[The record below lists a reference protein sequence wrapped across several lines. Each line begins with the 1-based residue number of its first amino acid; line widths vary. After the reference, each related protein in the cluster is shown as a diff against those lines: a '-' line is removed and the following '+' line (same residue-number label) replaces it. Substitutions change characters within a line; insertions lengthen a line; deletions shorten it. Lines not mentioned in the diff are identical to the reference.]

1 MIVAVT
7 LILTVAFAF
16 PLIARALGGSSPVRT
31 PLAAFAPIAAPIA
44 VAATLVAIAVAWW
57 LAVLLAIPTVFLI
70 GWLVPPLGRLRTRQV
85 PESGPEPA
93 ASEAAVSE
101 AVTVRFMTLNALVGR
116 ANPAAIVSQVRELQP
131 DMLAVQELTPGLAGR
146 LDQAGLAE
154 LLPFSCLDPRP
165 GHTGIGLWSSR
176 PLNQLPAVQGAR
188 NPMPRA
194 RVDVGWPITI
204 TVVHPPAPLR
214 GGQPRWKQD
223 MDRLLTVLT
232 STTGQQIV
240 AGDFNASR
248 DHGAFRRL
256 LAAQFLD
263 CADAAQHRP
272 WPGFTWPA
280 NRRFPP
286 LIRLDHIL
294 VSRPGAIV
302 HQART
307 VYIPGTDH
315 LGVLAVIELRPIRSQ
330 GRASAPRGA
339 WSAGHTE

>member
-16 PLIARALGGSSPVRT
+16 PLTARALGGSSPVRT
-31 PLAAFAPIAAPIA
+31 PLAAFAPIATLIA
-44 VAATLVAIAVAWW
+44 VAATLVAAAVEWW

-70 GWLVPPLGRLRTRQV
+70 GWQVPPRRRPSPRQA
-85 PESGPEPA
+85 PESDPVPA
-93 ASEAAVSE
+93 GSE
-101 AVTVRFMTLNALVGR
+101 AVIVRFLTLNALVGR

-146 LDQAGLAE
+146 LAEAGLPE

-165 GHTGIGLWSSR
+165 GHTGIGLWSSW
-176 PLNQLPAVQGAR
+176 PLNQLPPVLGAR
-188 NPMPRA
+188 NPMLRA
-194 RVDVGWPITI
+194 QLDVGWPITT

-214 GGQPRWKQD
+214 GGQPGWKQD
-223 MDRLLTVLT
+223 MDRLLAALT

-240 AGDFNASR
+240 AGDFNATR

-256 LAAQFLD
+256 LAAQFID

-286 LIRLDHIL
+286 VMRLDHIL
-294 VSRPGAIV
+294 LSRPGATV
-302 HQART
+302 QETRT
-307 VYIPGTDH
+307 VDIPGTDH
-315 LGVLAVIELRPIRSQ
+315 LGVLALIELRPIRSD
-330 GRASAPRGA
+330 GPAHPRRNA
-339 WSAGHTE
+339 WSARHAE